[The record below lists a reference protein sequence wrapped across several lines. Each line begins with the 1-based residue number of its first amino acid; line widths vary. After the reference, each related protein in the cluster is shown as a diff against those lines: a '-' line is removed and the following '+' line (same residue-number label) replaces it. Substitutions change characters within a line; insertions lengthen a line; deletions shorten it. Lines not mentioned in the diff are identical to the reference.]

1 MYRDKLEEIRK
12 AKGISYKQWD
22 ELSGVSSDTLCRII
36 HPDNLEKDSPRVNT
50 LEKAIAPLG
59 IELWELFFTGD
70 QSFVVAQRELAELH
84 AEKERLIAENAVLT
98 EKVYSLR
105 ERNEAL
111 KDELLELYKHHHE
124 KEGK

>member
-22 ELSGVSSDTLCRII
+22 EMSGVSVDTICRII
-36 HPDNLEKDSPRVNT
+36 HPDNADKDSPRVNT
-50 LEKAIAPLG
+50 LDKLCAALG
-59 IELWELFFTGD
+59 VELWEIFFTGD
-70 QSFVVAQRELAELH
+70 HSFVVAQRELAEMH
-84 AEKERLIAENAVLT
+84 AEKERLIAENAVLN
-98 EKVYSLR
+98 EKVHSLW

>member
-22 ELSGVSSDTLCRII
+22 EMSGVSVDTICRII
-36 HPDNLEKDSPRVNT
+36 HPENAEKDSPRVNT
-50 LEKAIAPLG
+50 IDKLCAALG
-59 IELWELFFTGD
+59 VDLWEIFYNGD
-70 QSFVVAQRELAELH
+70 HSFVVAQAELAALR
-84 AEKERLIAENAVLT
+84 AERDALIAEKAVLT

>member
-22 ELSGVSSDTLCRII
+22 DLSGVSVDTICRII
-36 HPDNLEKDSPRVNT
+36 HPENAEKDSPRVNT
-50 LEKAIAPLG
+50 LDKLCAALG
-59 IELWELFFTGD
+59 VELWEIFYTGD
-70 QSFVVAQRELAELH
+70 QSFVVAQAELAALR
-84 AEKERLIAENAVLT
+84 AERDALIAEKAVLT

-124 KEGK
+124 REG

>member
-1 MYRDKLEEIRK
+1 MFRDKLEELRR
-12 AKGISYKQWD
+12 AKGLSYKQWD

-36 HPDNLEKDSPRVNT
+36 HPDNIEKDSPRVNT
-50 LEKAIAPLG
+50 LEKACAPLG

-84 AEKERLIAENAVLT
+84 TEKERFIAENAVLT
-98 EKVYSLR
+98 ETVHTLR

-111 KDELLELYKHHHE
+111 KDELLELYKHLH
-124 KEGK
+124 GKDGK

>member
-22 ELSGVSSDTLCRII
+22 DLSGVSVDTICRII
-36 HPDNLEKDSPRVNT
+36 HPENAEKDSPRVNT
-50 LEKAIAPLG
+50 LDKLCTALG
-59 IELWELFFTGD
+59 VELWEIFYTGD
-70 QSFVVAQRELAELH
+70 QSFVVAQAELASLR
-84 AEKERLIAENAVLT
+84 AERDALIAEKAVLT
-98 EKVYSLR
+98 DKVYSLR

-124 KEGK
+124 REG